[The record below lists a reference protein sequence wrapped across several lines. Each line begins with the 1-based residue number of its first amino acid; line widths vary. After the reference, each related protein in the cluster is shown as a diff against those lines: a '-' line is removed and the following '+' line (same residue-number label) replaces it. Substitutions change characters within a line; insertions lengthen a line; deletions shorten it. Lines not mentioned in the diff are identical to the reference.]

1 MINEIRLKN
10 FKLHESAV
18 IVATPITILIGPNN
32 SGKSSVLQA
41 PLCLRQAAVRNNQ
54 NFMEPFRRGDTAYHQ
69 PYLYPNGVE
78 LIDLG
83 AFNDVLRHGCDETA
97 IGLTGVLDLR
107 KPKRYATSVQVSVD
121 VNVRENRLVYHKGHV
136 LSQSTGFEWQ
146 YPPPGT
152 DDPAHQFSIEYK
164 GCRNGFNPGAAFGLI
179 SDAKWSHPGNM
190 GQEERVDVQA
200 FLRQLLKAPV
210 RLLKSLHPI
219 FPVRGFEEWGY
230 PLPDEA
236 SADAARMVLS
246 DRMMATISILA
257 YNKDLAGRLSDWLD
271 ELMGLR
277 LDVRLLPGKRVTIRC
292 IPSGR
297 QRETALTGEGSGAQ
311 QLPFILLPIGMA
323 ESGESILLSEPEVH
337 LHPKAQSALAEL
349 LLRIVEK
356 EPRQLFIETHSEHIL
371 HSFLNAVGKGTLER
385 EKLSIYYFENGQEC
399 SSIRR
404 LDVNDRG
411 QVEGGLPGFFE
422 HSLSELTDFLSAVSK
437 S

>member
-18 IVATPITILIGPNN
+18 IAATPITILIGPNN

-41 PLCLRQAAVRNNQ
+41 PLCLRQAVARNDQ
-54 NFMEPFRRGDTAYHQ
+54 NFMEIFKRGDASYHQ
-69 PYLYPNGVE
+69 PYLYPKGVE

-83 AFNDVLRHGCDETA
+83 AFDDVLRHGCDETA
-97 IGLTGVLDLR
+97 IGLTGVIDLR
-107 KPKRYATSVQVSVD
+107 KPKQYATSVQVSFD
-121 VNVRENRLVYHKGHV
+121 VNVRENRLAYHKGQV
-136 LSQSTGFEWQ
+136 LSQSTGFDWR
-146 YPPPGT
+146 YPPGE
-152 DDPAHQFSIEYK
+152 DDPAHEFSIEYK
-164 GCRNGFNPGAAFGLI
+164 GCRIQFKPGTDFGLI
-179 SDAKWSHPGNM
+179 HEVSRSHPGNM
-190 GQEERVDVQA
+190 GQEELVDVQA
-200 FLRQLLKAPV
+200 FVRQLLKAPV
-210 RLLKSLHPI
+210 RLLKSLHPV

-236 SADAARMVLS
+236 SADVARMVLS
-246 DRMMATISILA
+246 DRMMAIISILA
-257 YNKDLAGRLSDWLD
+257 YNKDLVGRLSDWLD

-277 LDVRLLPGKRVTIRC
+277 LDARLLPGRRVTIRC

-297 QRETALTGEGSGAQ
+297 QRETGLTGEGSGAQ

-323 ESGESILLSEPEVH
+323 ESGESIFLSEPEVH
-337 LHPKAQSALAEL
+337 LHPKAQSALAAL
-349 LLRIVEK
+349 LLKIVEK

-385 EKLSIYYFENGQEC
+385 EKLAIYYFENEQGC
-399 SSIRR
+399 SSIRP
-404 LDVNDRG
+404 LDVNERG

>member
-18 IVATPITILIGPNN
+18 IATTPITILIGPNN

-41 PLCLRQAAVRNNQ
+41 PLCLRQAVVRNDQ
-54 NFMEPFRRGDTAYHQ
+54 NFMETLKRGDTSYHQ
-69 PYLYPNGVE
+69 PYLYPRGVE
-78 LIDLG
+78 LLDLG
-83 AFNDVLRHGCDETA
+83 AFDDVLRHGCDETS
-97 IGLTGVLDLR
+97 IGLTGVIDLR
-107 KPKRYATSVQVSVD
+107 NPKRYATSVQVSFD
-121 VNVRENRLVYHKGHV
+121 VNVRENRLAYHKGKV
-136 LSQSTGFEWQ
+136 LSRSTGFDWQ
-146 YPPPGT
+146 YPSGAV
-152 DDPAHQFSIEYK
+152 DPAHKFSIEYK
-164 GCRNGFNPGAAFGLI
+164 GCRSGFNPGADFGLI
-179 SDAKWSHPGNM
+179 SETTRQHTGNM
-190 GQEERVDVQA
+190 GQEELADVRA
-200 FLRQLLKAPV
+200 FIRQLLKAPV

-230 PLPDEA
+230 PLPEEA
-236 SADAARMVLS
+236 PADAARMVLS
-246 DRMMATISILA
+246 DRMMAIISILA
-257 YNKDLAGRLSDWLD
+257 YNKDLVGRLSDWLD

-297 QRETALTGEGSGAQ
+297 QRETGLTGEGSGAQ

-323 ESGESILLSEPEVH
+323 ESRESIFLSEPEVH

-385 EKLSIYYFENGQEC
+385 EKLSIYYFENEQER
-399 SSIRR
+399 SSIRC
-404 LDVNDRG
+404 LGVNERG